1 MTRDRS
7 PHLLGSLLVLLAS
20 AGAQDPTALVFRE
33 FSSVQRL
40 RVVCSQQHFGR
51 IDDLVAEVP
60 SGRLVAAV
68 VTMHDE
74 PQSRMVSVPFAEL
87 RYEPGANLL
96 QLANCASKDG
106 AYATFDPAAVKV
118 APQVPPTGGAAEPK
132 GIVLVSRLQHGLVQL
147 KDGGP
152 GSAQGLWIELTG
164 GHVAFL
170 DLANGRERAGDAD
183 LHPVPWAALRFVD
196 DGLGA
201 GGAPKAAAPTLALAK
216 TAAELAA
223 APNLIQI
230 IVADPLYR
238 AKLYAVFG
246 VRPVF
251 ERS

>member
-7 PHLLGSLLVLLAS
+7 PLLLGSMLVLLAP
-20 AGAQDPTALVFRE
+20 ALAQDPTAPVFRE

-74 PQSRMVSVPFAEL
+74 PQSRTVLVPFADL
-87 RYEPGANLL
+87 RYDPGSNLL
-96 QLANCASKDG
+96 QLANCTSKDD
-106 AYATFDPAAVKV
+106 AYAAFDATAVKV
-118 APQVPPTGGAAEPK
+118 VATVPPAGGAAEPK
-132 GIVLVSRLQHGLVQL
+132 GSVLVSRLQHGLVQL
-147 KDGGP
+147 KNGGP
-152 GSAQGLWIELTG
+152 GSAQGLWIEMLG

-170 DLANGRERAGDAD
+170 DLATSRERAGDAD
-183 LHPVPWAALRFVD
+183 LHPVPWAALRFID

-201 GGAPKAAAPTLALAK
+201 TGAPKAAAPVLALPK
-216 TAAELAA
+216 TSAELAA
-223 APNLIQI
+223 TPNLIQI
-230 IVADPLYR
+230 IVADPLHR
-238 AKLYAVFG
+238 AKVYAVFG